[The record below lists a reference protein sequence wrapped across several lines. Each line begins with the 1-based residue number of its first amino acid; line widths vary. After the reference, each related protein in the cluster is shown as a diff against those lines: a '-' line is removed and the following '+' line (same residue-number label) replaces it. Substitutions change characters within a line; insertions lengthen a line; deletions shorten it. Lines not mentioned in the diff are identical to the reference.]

1 MRIYCRQL
9 RVTAHQSN
17 LLKVTKGGSFL
28 ERRETSF
35 YYLNSLDCLISV

>member
-1 MRIYCRQL
+1 MRIFCRQL
-9 RVTAHQSN
+9 RVTAYQLT

-35 YYLNSLDCLISV
+35 YYLNSLNCLNSV